1 MLSVDSTHYHIV
13 ETMNT
18 AKHPSVDQELS
29 FPTESCTDKCK
40 GYCGYCRVHEKAV
53 FDENGDAVVG
63 KRGQVQLFISTVF
76 SKYPCIERMTN
87 DSGLIF
93 GRGTTSVSI
102 VYGVVGGP
110 HASAQQI
117 VCSKGQSLFGIK
129 LGPHVVGVGGRI
141 WKH

>member
-1 MLSVDSTHYHIV
+1 MDTDKQDSVV
-13 ETMNT
+13 
-18 AKHPSVDQELS
+18 QEMRS
-29 FPTESCTDKCK
+29 PTESCTDKCK

-53 FDENGDAVVG
+53 FDNNGDAVVG
-63 KRGQVQLFISTVF
+63 QRGQVQLFISTVF
-76 SKYPCIERMTN
+76 SKYPRIERMTN
-87 DSGLIF
+87 DSGLVF

-117 VCSKGQSLFGIK
+117 VCSKGQSVFGIK

-141 WKH
+141 WNH

>member
-1 MLSVDSTHYHIV
+1 MDTDKQDSVV
-13 ETMNT
+13 
-18 AKHPSVDQELS
+18 QELRS
-29 FPTESCTDKCK
+29 PTESCTDKCK

-53 FDENGDAVVG
+53 FDNNGDAVVG
-63 KRGQVQLFISTVF
+63 QRGQVQLFISTVF
-76 SKYPCIERMTN
+76 SKYPRIERMTN
-87 DSGLIF
+87 DSGLVF

-117 VCSKGQSLFGIK
+117 VCSKGQSVFGIK

-141 WKH
+141 WNH

>member
-1 MLSVDSTHYHIV
+1 MDTDKQDSVV
-13 ETMNT
+13 
-18 AKHPSVDQELS
+18 QEMRS
-29 FPTESCTDKCK
+29 PTESCTDKCK

-53 FDENGDAVVG
+53 FDNNGDAVVG
-63 KRGQVQLFISTVF
+63 QRGQVQLFISTVF
-76 SKYPCIERMTN
+76 SKYPRIERMTN
-87 DSGLIF
+87 DSGLVF

-117 VCSKGQSLFGIK
+117 VCSKGQTVFGIK

-141 WKH
+141 WNH